1 MKGGGLPLLMPSG
14 PRPWI
19 QTLFILRMFAM
30 KIFGRTTRYCFCA
43 VAALVLFG
51 CVTTGGTRI
60 DNVPMYGQPNV
71 QRPDE
76 LKRADE
82 DFIKQVSEGFGSRE
96 KASQAWASQGDK
108 FFSEGNLDFAM
119 RRYNQSWLLNPNNY
133 RSYWGFGRVML
144 EQGKIGEAIQ
154 HLEKSKQ
161 LCDDQF
167 QKAALLTD
175 LGSAYTAQAASAP
188 NAGGPDQARLFSL
201 ANKNFAESTSLDATY
216 GNSWRRWAMSLYEQG
231 NYADAWEKVKQSR
244 KQNARP
250 LPPQFIRALEQKMPE
265 PK

>member
-1 MKGGGLPLLMPSG
+1 MT
-14 PRPWI
+14 I
-19 QTLFILRMFAM
+19 LF
-30 KIFGRTTRYCFCA
+30 RTFSACA
-43 VAALVLFG
+43 CAFAALILSG

-82 DFIKQVSEGFGSRE
+82 DFIKQASDGLGGRE

-119 RRYNQSWLLNPNNY
+119 RRYNQSWLLNPSNY
-133 RSYWGFGRVML
+133 RAYWGFGRVTL
-144 EQGKIGEAIQ
+144 QQGKVAEAIQ
-154 HLEKSKQ
+154 YLEKSKQ
-161 LCDDQF
+161 LADDQF
-167 QKAALLTD
+167 QKAALLSD
-175 LGSAYTAQAASAP
+175 LGSAYSAQAESVQ
-188 NAGGPDQARLFSL
+188 NNVGQDRARLFSL
-201 ANKNFAESTSLDATY
+201 ANQNFSESTALDATY

-231 NYADAWEKVKQSR
+231 NYAGAWEKVKR
-244 KQNARP
+244 ARLQNARP
-250 LPPQFIRALEQKMPE
+250 FPPQFIGALEQKMPE

>member
-1 MKGGGLPLLMPSG
+1 MT
-14 PRPWI
+14 I
-19 QTLFILRMFAM
+19 LF
-30 KIFGRTTRYCFCA
+30 RTISVCTCA
-43 VAALVLFG
+43 FAALILSG
-51 CVTTGGTRI
+51 CVTTGGVRI

-82 DFIKQVSEGFGSRE
+82 DFIKQASEGLGGRE

-119 RRYNQSWLLNPNNY
+119 RRYNQAWLLNPNNY
-133 RSYWGFGRVML
+133 RAYWGFGRVL
-144 EQGKIGEAIQ
+144 LQQGKIGEAIQ

-161 LCDDQF
+161 LTDDQF
-167 QKAALLTD
+167 QKAALLSD
-175 LGSAYTAQAASAP
+175 IGSAYSAQAESIQ
-188 NAGGPDQARLFSL
+188 NNGGQDKARLFSL
-201 ANKNFAESTSLDATY
+201 ANQNFSESTALDASY

-231 NYADAWEKVKQSR
+231 NYAGAWEKVKR
-244 KQNARP
+244 ARLQNARP
-250 LPPQFIRALEQKMPE
+250 FPPQFISALEQKMAE

>member
-1 MKGGGLPLLMPSG
+1 MS
-14 PRPWI
+14 
-19 QTLFILRMFAM
+19 ILV
-30 KIFGRTTRYCFCA
+30 RTFNYYVCA
-43 VAALVLFG
+43 FAALVLSG

-82 DFIKQVSEGFGSRE
+82 DFIKQASEGLGGRE

-133 RSYWGFGRVML
+133 QSYWGFGRVL
-144 EQGKIGEAIQ
+144 LQQGKIGEAIQ

-161 LCDDQF
+161 LADDPF
-167 QKAALLTD
+167 QKAALLSD
-175 LGSAYTAQAASAP
+175 LGSAYSAQAESIP
-188 NAGGPDQARLFSL
+188 NNGGQDKARLFSL
-201 ANKNFAESTSLDATY
+201 ANKNFSESTSLDATY
-216 GNSWRRWAMSLYEQG
+216 GNGWRRWAMSLYEQG
-231 NYADAWEKVKQSR
+231 NYADAWEKVKRAR

-250 LPPQFIRALEQKMPE
+250 FPLQFIRALEQKMPE